1 MLDKILAF
9 IATRL
14 GKLSGVTKTQSFTY
28 NNKTFS
34 FRKVGAIV
42 FVDASGDING
52 IPQGVTN
59 IGTLDA
65 DMRPNYTQRYRAAND
80 LAAENRFL
88 GIEPDGKV
96 YLYSSVA
103 KAGATNNSFS
113 GFAFIA
119 RGGVS

>member
-14 GKLSGVTKTQSFTY
+14 GKLSGVTKTQSFVY
-28 NNKTFS
+28 NGKTFM

-42 FVDASGDING
+42 FFDASADING
-52 IPQGVTN
+52 IPQGTTN
-59 IGTLDA
+59 LGTLDA
-65 DMRPNYTQRYRAAND
+65 DMRPNYSLKFRAAND
-80 LAAENRFL
+80 SVAENRFV
-88 GIEPDGKV
+88 GVETDGTV
-96 YLYSSVA
+96 YIYSSTA
-103 KAGATNNSFS
+103 KTGATNNCFS